1 MGSRAVPIS
10 TVFWLTLCFCPAQ
23 QNVYDPAVYLS
34 FFRQVAG
41 LKQVSGLRQ
50 PTPQEALGVCEQEA
64 QILSAVAADCELKSR
79 PFANAVGLLTFEARL
94 RAVESEDGSAWL
106 AQQRKHLDSQ
116 RDQMVQDH
124 IQQLKVEF
132 GDSRFE
138 ALDTFIRSR
147 KADTN
152 FFPPLTAQGGP
163 VPVVKRR

>member
-10 TVFWLTLCFCPAQ
+10 TVFWLTLRFCPAH
-23 QNVYDPAVYLS
+23 QNLYDPAVYLS

-50 PTPQEALGVCEQEA
+50 PTLQGAIGLTEQEV
-64 QILSAVAADCELKSR
+64 QILNGLAADCELKSR

-116 RDQMVQDH
+116 RDEMVRQY

-138 ALDTFIRSR
+138 VLDAYIRSR

-163 VPVVKRR
+163 APVVKRR